1 MMTTDTLILGD
12 FNAHHSAWYSSSTDT
27 RGTLLENVVSGFN
40 FGILNWDSPTR
51 LPGNA
56 NPSSPDVSLAS
67 ASLITSTNWQTK
79 TNLGSDHLPILI
91 SLQMDHTINPIP
103 HRTSFNLKKANW
115 DRYSREIEDKLNKRR
130 LPSNCQKGEKILRT
144 IILKA
149 ASRHIPSGRHRINT
163 EPVPAEI
170 LEKMRARDDL
180 RSRDPTSTALQQ
192 MNDEITRTTN
202 EHRRNTWR
210 QFVETLD
217 HRTDPSKLWR
227 TIKAI
232 DGKSPPEAEN
242 EAITFGDI
250 QVSSPKQIANYFN
263 RQFTTSKLGRHTS
276 SRETRIV
283 SREIKRKSLMSS
295 VTFTTD
301 QVIKG
306 ISNCSNTKA
315 FGPDKLSI
323 FHLKNLGPRAIEYLT
338 AIINDSVTSCR
349 IPAIWKSSIVIP
361 IPKPGKDSSL
371 GTSYRP
377 ISLLCPAAK
386 VMEALILTT
395 VNTHLLPASD
405 QHGFRTGHSTTSALL
420 QLTSDV
426 ATGFNQRKPPH
437 RTVCVAVDL
446 TAGFD
451 TGVEITELEHK
462 VNTYLTEMSRFLREN
477 SLLISAPKSSVT
489 LFTPDPAQANTRP
502 KIKIA
507 DSEIPLVRSP
517 KLLGVYLDTF
527 FSFNKHCIQ
536 VANRVSKRNNA
547 LKALA
552 GTNWG
557 QQKETTDDI

>member
-1 MMTTDTLILGD
+1 M
-12 FNAHHSAWYSSSTDT
+12 S
-27 RGTLLENVVSGFN
+27 
-40 FGILNWDSPTR
+40 
-51 LPGNA
+51 
-56 NPSSPDVSLAS
+56 
-67 ASLITSTNWQTK
+67 
-79 TNLGSDHLPILI
+79 
-91 SLQMDHTINPIP
+91 HTINPIP

-115 DRYSREIEDKLNKRR
+115 DRYSKEIEEKLSKRR

-149 ASRHIPSGRHRINT
+149 ASQHIPSARHRINT

-170 LEKMRARDDL
+170 LEKMRARDDI
-180 RSRDPTSTALQQ
+180 RSRDPTSPALQQ
-192 MNDEITRTTN
+192 INDEITRTTN
-202 EHRRNTWR
+202 EHRRNTWT

-232 DGKSPPEAEN
+232 DGKSPPKAEN
-242 EAITFGDI
+242 EANTFGDI

-263 RQFTTSKLGRHTS
+263 RQFTTS

-283 SREIKRKSLMSS
+283 SREIKRKSLMSA

-301 QVIKG
+301 QVIKE
-306 ISNCSNTKA
+306 ISNCINTKV
-315 FGPDKLSI
+315 FGRDKLSI
-323 FHLKNLGPRAIEYLT
+323 FHLKNLGSRAIEYPT
-338 AIINDSVTSCR
+338 ALFNDSVTSCR

-361 IPKPGKDSSL
+361 IPKHGKDSSL

-420 QLTSDV
+420 QLTSGV

-446 TAGFD
+446 TAAFD
-451 TGVEITELEHK
+451 TVNHNALLSNIARSTLPEATCRWLSNYIRGRQSVTSSRGVKSKARIIHTGVPQGSKLSPTLFSFYIAGMPRPTELVK
-462 VNTYLTEMSRFLREN
+462 QADMLR
-477 SLLISAPKSSVT
+477 
-489 LFTPDPAQANTRP
+489 
-502 KIKIA
+502 
-507 DSEIPLVRSP
+507 
-517 KLLGVYLDTF
+517 G
-527 FSFNKHCIQ
+527 
-536 VANRVSKRNNA
+536 
-547 LKALA
+547 
-552 GTNWG
+552 
-557 QQKETTDDI
+557 